1 MKTRWKYLIAG
12 LAVIVLCMS
21 VFTTTSDATVIWQ
34 DDFSDP
40 NLPGWTLYGYEN
52 ITSQVMIEGDFSA
65 ASGML
70 EVLDDDVNIARHDS
84 TMAVGSWIFDM
95 YVPDGYDG
103 AFYVS
108 FLSNGSVSW
117 VSTTNH
123 SHISAGFWRDAFIV
137 WREKALYTGYIMATV
152 NMTSIQGWHHI
163 KVNRTSDGHF
173 EVCING
179 TLRASFDYT
188 GITSTA
194 YLQVYSNNATGAALD
209 NLVVSDD
216 KTETTLTWELIM
228 IGSGVAVA
236 VIVLVI
242 FILRRR

>member
-1 MKTRWKYLIAG
+1 MKTRWIQLIAG
-12 LAVIVLCMS
+12 IAMFALCIS
-21 VFTTTSDATVIWQ
+21 VFTTTTDATVIWQ

-40 NLPGWTLYGYEN
+40 NLPGWTFYGYEN

-65 ASGML
+65 ASGRL

-84 TMAVGSWIFDM
+84 TMDVGSWIFDM

-103 AFYVS
+103 NFYVE
-108 FLSNGSVSW
+108 FMSNGTVSW
-117 VSTTNH
+117 AGATNY
-123 SHISAGFWRDAFIV
+123 SHISAGFYRDAFFV
-137 WREKALYTGYIMATV
+137 WREKVVYGAYVISTV
-152 NMTSIQGWHHI
+152 NMDSVQGWHHI

-188 GITSTA
+188 GITSTT

-216 KTETTLTWELIM
+216 KTETSLPWELIM
-228 IGSGVAVA
+228 IGSGVAIV
-236 VIVLVI
+236 VIVLAI

>member
-1 MKTRWKYLIAG
+1 MKTRWIQLIAG
-12 LAVIVLCMS
+12 IAMFALCIS
-21 VFTTTSDATVIWQ
+21 VCTTTANAAIVWQ

-65 ASGML
+65 ASGRL
-70 EVLDDDVNIARHDS
+70 EVLDDDVNIARHES
-84 TMAVGSWIFDM
+84 TIDVGNWIFDM

-103 AFYVS
+103 AFYVD
-108 FLSNGSVSW
+108 FMSNGTVSW
-117 VSTTNH
+117 AGATNY
-123 SHISAGFWRDAFIV
+123 SHISAGFFRDAFFV
-137 WREKALYTGYIMATV
+137 WREKVVYGAYVISTV
-152 NMTSIQGWHHI
+152 NMDSVQGWHHI